1 MVATIGLTGLR
12 PAAEHVALVTAPPY
26 DVIKK
31 GSRLEALLASRALS
45 LYHVTLGEHPAEAFE
60 RLKREGAFVTDDEPC
75 YYVYEQT
82 WSTPGD
88 GRETRTGVFVAAE
101 VTPYADKQIIRH
113 EKTFDDKVKG
123 RIALSR
129 ATSHTFGPV
138 FALTRSPIGAVAAK
152 AKSAEP
158 LYTFRTDLDGQND
171 LHGIESRVWRVPEAS
186 ALGREIQTTLGTQPF
201 YIADGH
207 HRYHASL
214 LNPQTHALV
223 YVTEEARI
231 QAYDRVVTGVRR
243 FAEVKKELA
252 LVPTDTLR
260 TPAKHQF
267 CLYSKEGAYLL
278 DAKEVPTDVVSR
290 LDCSIL
296 ERELYPKLGLT
307 HSMIQDPKHFDYYP
321 ESQLDAM
328 KAVVDR
334 GEYDLA
340 IALHPVSIDE
350 LIAVADAGLSN
361 PDIVMPEKSTFFA
374 PKILSGLFVY
384 RHVMR
389 PS

>member
-1 MVATIGLTGLR
+1 MVKAMGLTGLR
-12 PAAEHVALVTAPPY
+12 PAPEHVALVTAPPY

-31 GSRLEALLASRALS
+31 GSRLEALLASRPLS
-45 LYHVTLGEHPAEAFE
+45 LYHVTLGEHPSEAFE
-60 RLKREGAFVTDDEPC
+60 RLKREGAFVTDDEPA

-82 WSTPGD
+82 WSGL
-88 GRETRTGVFVAAE
+88 GGVCETRTGVFVAAE

-129 ATSHTFGPV
+129 ATEHTFGPV
-138 FALTRSPIGAVAAK
+138 FALTRSPIGVVMAK
-152 AKSAEP
+152 AKSADP
-158 LYTFRTDLDGQND
+158 LYAFRTDLEGQND

-186 ALGREIQTTLGTQPF
+186 KLGGEVRATLAAEPL

-207 HRYHASL
+207 HRYHAAL

-231 QAYDRVVTGVRR
+231 QAYDRVVTGVRS
-243 FAEVKKELA
+243 FAEARRELA
-252 LVPTDTLR
+252 LRATDTLR

-267 CLYSKEGAYLL
+267 CLYSREGAYLL
-278 DAKEVPTDVVSR
+278 DAREIPTDVVGR

-296 ERELYPKLGLT
+296 ERELYPTLGLT

-321 ESQLDAM
+321 ESQLDVM

-340 IALHPVSIDE
+340 IALHPVSIEE
-350 LIAVADAGLSN
+350 LMAVADAGLSN
-361 PDIVMPEKSTFFA
+361 PEIVMPEKSTFFA

-384 RHVMR
+384 RHVMK
-389 PS
+389 

>member
-12 PAAEHVALVTAPPY
+12 PAPEQVALVTAPPY

-31 GSRLEALLASRALS
+31 GSKLEALLAARAQS
-45 LYHVTLGEHPAEAFE
+45 LYHVTLGERPAEAFA
-60 RLKREGAFVTDDEPC
+60 RLRSDAALIADDEPA
-75 YYVYEQT
+75 YYVYEQRF
-82 WSTPGD
+82 GA
-88 GRETRTGVFVAAE
+88 EARTGVFVAAE
-101 VTPYADKQIIRH
+101 VTPYAAKQIIRH

-123 RIALSR
+123 RIALAR
-129 ATSHTFGPV
+129 ATDHTFGPV
-138 FALTRSPIGAVAAK
+138 FALTQAKIGAVLAK
-152 AKSAEP
+152 AKSAAP
-158 LYTFRTDLDGQND
+158 LYHFTTDLQALND
-171 LHGIESRVWRVPEAS
+171 LHGIESRIWRVTQAS
-186 ALGREIQTTLGTQPF
+186 ELGREIQSTLATQPF

-207 HRYHASL
+207 HRYHAAL

-231 QAYDRVVTGVRR
+231 QAYDRVVNGVRK
-243 FAEVKKELA
+243 FADIKSALELR
-252 LVPTDTLR
+252 PTSTLH
-260 TPAKHQF
+260 TPPKHTF
-267 CLYSKEGAYLL
+267 CLYTRDGAYLL
-278 DAKEVPTDVVSR
+278 DAKTIPTDVVGR

-296 ERELYPKLGLT
+296 ERELYPQLGLT

-321 ESQLDAM
+321 ESQIDQM

-350 LIAVADAGLSN
+350 LVAVADAGLSN

-384 RHVMR
+384 RHVMK
-389 PS
+389 